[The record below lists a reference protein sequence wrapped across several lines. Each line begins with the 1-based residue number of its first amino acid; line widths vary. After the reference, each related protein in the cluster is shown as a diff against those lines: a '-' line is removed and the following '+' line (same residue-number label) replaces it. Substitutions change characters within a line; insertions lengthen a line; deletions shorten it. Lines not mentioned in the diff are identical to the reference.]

1 MLSSTFSRILRRL
14 ERTVN
19 TRQAYKFFLRDWLS
33 LTDLQSC
40 ASVLST
46 MRFTR
51 TLEPLE
57 MTSPRGRRIAVI
69 APHPD
74 DEILGAG
81 GTLIHAIRG
90 GASVRCIYVTSSNP
104 PAEVEAETAEV
115 SGRIGYRTQFLRF
128 PVHAIPLSDE
138 SIASLGAAVSA
149 EPVDCLFLPIL
160 LDDHEDHR
168 RSNQLLWHAWQ
179 RGLISEAMEVWCY
192 QVYSPVIP
200 NVVVDISDV
209 AEEKAAAVR
218 LWKSQMRRRKLDHYI
233 LGLNAFNI
241 RLLPKAQYVEA
252 FFVVPF
258 RDYCD
263 LCSTY
268 FADPDAAFSSP
279 RYKSSG
285 SATSNDRVSP
295 R

>member
-1 MLSSTFSRILRRL
+1 MLSSALSRIVRRL

-33 LTDLQSC
+33 LTDLQTC

-57 MTSPRGRRIAVI
+57 LTSPRGKRIAVI

-74 DEILGAG
+74 DEMLGAG
-81 GTLIHAIRG
+81 GTLIHALAR
-90 GASVRCIYVTSSNP
+90 GASVRCIYVTSSSP
-104 PAEVEAETAEV
+104 AAEVEAETAEV
-115 SGRIGYRTQFLRF
+115 ARRIGYRTQFLRF
-128 PVHAIPLSDE
+128 PVHAIPLNDE
-138 SIASLGAAVSA
+138 SSASLAAAVMA
-149 EPVDCLFLPIL
+149 EPVDCLFLPLL

-168 RSNQLLWHAWQ
+168 RSSQLLWHAWQ
-179 RGLISEAMEVWCY
+179 RGLIAETMEVWCY

-218 LWKSQMRRRKLDHYI
+218 MWTSQMRRRKLDHYI
-233 LGLNAFNI
+233 LGFNAFNI
-241 RLLPKAQYVEA
+241 RLLPKARYVEA

-258 RDYCD
+258 RDYCE

-268 FADPDAAFSSP
+268 FKDPDTAFSNP
-279 RYKSSG
+279 QYRSSG
-285 SATSNDRVSP
+285 SAKSK
-295 R
+295 